1 MTDLERT
8 EQWPMVGQPPLGKI
22 DSAAPTSA
30 RDQLGRFL
38 TGNNGGGR
46 RKGSR
51 NKLTERF
58 LDAIADDFADH
69 GAQAIARIRTDD
81 PAAYL
86 KIVRSLLPHELILER
101 EQSPPINWDEVTYE
115 DLAKFV
121 EDRQRQQSMEQI
133 LKSIG

>member
-1 MTDLERT
+1 MADTDTKT
-8 EQWPMVGQPPLGKI
+8 EQPMWGATLPAPSAVR
-22 DSAAPTSA
+22 DS
-30 RDQLGRFL
+30 QGRFL

-58 LDAIADDFADH
+58 LDAIADDFAEY
-69 GAQAIARIRTDD
+69 GREAIIRVRVAD

-86 KIVRSLLPHELILER
+86 KLVGSIVPKELVMQR
-101 EQSPPINWDEVTYE
+101 EQAPPINWDEVTYE
-115 DLAKFV
+115 DLALFI
-121 EDRQRQQSMEQI
+121 EDRRRQKSMEQV